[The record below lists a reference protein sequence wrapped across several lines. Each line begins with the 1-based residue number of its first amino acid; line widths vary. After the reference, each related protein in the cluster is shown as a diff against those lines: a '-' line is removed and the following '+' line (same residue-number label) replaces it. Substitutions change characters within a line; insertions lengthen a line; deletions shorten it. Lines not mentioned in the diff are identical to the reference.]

1 VDHSDD
7 ERVLEA
13 LSADVSRTD
22 PRWQRRWR
30 LEQAL
35 LPARAPS
42 WAALAAS
49 FALLMVSAALLVVM
63 VESGQRWLLLV
74 VAAVFALG
82 MRPLARGTRGR
93 PRPAATRR
101 VKLGRLRRSEQPG
114 GRPGDRRGF

>member
-1 VDHSDD
+1 MEHNDD
-7 ERVLEA
+7 ERVLDA
-13 LSADVSRTD
+13 LSADLSRTD

-35 LPARAPS
+35 LPGRAPS

-49 FALLMVSAALLVVM
+49 FALLMVSAALLVIM
-63 VESGQRWLLLV
+63 VASGQRWLLLA

-82 MRPLARGTRGR
+82 MQPLARSTRGR
-93 PRPAATRR
+93 PRTAATLR

>member
-1 VDHSDD
+1 MDHSDD

-49 FALLMVSAALLVVM
+49 FALLMVSAALLD
-63 VESGQRWLLLV
+63 ERFQGISGR
-74 VAAVFALG
+74 
-82 MRPLARGTRGR
+82 
-93 PRPAATRR
+93 
-101 VKLGRLRRSEQPG
+101 RRSG
-114 GRPGDRRGF
+114 IA